1 MMNNIKE
8 SIRQIN
14 TNLMSTKKRS
24 NVVAFMSI
32 GNLQPQRTVVAN
44 MAVMYGQAKK
54 KTLIIDTDFSENIF
68 LDTFKLESK
77 VGLLDY
83 LEKQNIDMQEIIVKI
98 PGQNVSIIPSGSD
111 EKNNTE
117 FLIGDPK
124 FDVLL
129 NRSIQ
134 DFDCVL
140 INTNMDEKYDNIG
153 NIAQGID
160 GIILVIDSNRT
171 KKRALYRL
179 IHSIRKRGV
188 NILGYVS
195 V

>member
-1 MMNNIKE
+1 M
-8 SIRQIN
+8 
-14 TNLMSTKKRS
+14 
-24 NVVAFMSI
+24 F
-32 GNLQPQRTVVAN
+32 
-44 MAVMYGQAKK
+44 
-54 KTLIIDTDFSENIF
+54 
-68 LDTFKLESK
+68 
-77 VGLLDY
+77 
-83 LEKQNIDMQEIIVKI
+83 
-98 PGQNVSIIPSGSD
+98 
-111 EKNNTE
+111 
-117 FLIGDPK
+117 
-124 FDVLL
+124 LL